1 VPRSGRSVNRSE
13 NFGAI
18 SARAVRLQYEGEP
31 RVVNS
36 TSRAPSRD
44 RLSLTRCMSSSD
56 KCYDE
61 VATSLRAHCYNCVRG
76 TRSVSPELAFY
87 ELRHCGSLGP
97 AAGCCRSGHWNVH
110 VRSLRQRRWLLR
122 AGRKTRPRLDSCSR
136 HSAMLRRIPVPWH
149 SATGFALGAPASDQ
163 DQEQTNYVWKA
174 AKHWTQEQTAHPRKP
189 CWPSVC
195 YQLQQERHQPVQPL
209 QTSALRL
216 GTLISVCVRY
226 VLSKACSVVI

>member
-1 VPRSGRSVNRSE
+1 
-13 NFGAI
+13 
-18 SARAVRLQYEGEP
+18 
-31 RVVNS
+31 
-36 TSRAPSRD
+36 
-44 RLSLTRCMSSSD
+44 MSSSD

-122 AGRKTRPRLDSCSR
+122 AGRKNRPRLDSCSR